1 MKTQLLIWSLPI
13 FLTGLFSCGES
24 DTAQDSSSKNILEN
38 LTYSVD
44 TLIVDPGDEIINLA
58 FGLRLSD
65 LSLDKKKLYLLNE
78 VNQSLAVIDLDQLK
92 LVDQYQFEKE
102 GPNGIGE
109 YISGVQVANSDQF
122 VFISYQS
129 SGIFNRSGEKVLD
142 LNFSS
147 KDIEGIDME
156 DEMPMNYGLTLSL
169 DNGQAFALP
178 GNFFEGTRDLAV
190 VDPVKKTGQLI
201 DIPAMDKTSEFRIVL
216 KSKDMMSI
224 YMEELGLS
232 QIENI
237 LYLTN
242 SASTDIYRYDY
253 LNDSLQLFAFQPLL
267 FPNAKTGPVKNEV
280 SSESEWKAEM
290 EKLRTQIGFEKLL
303 WDEKSQRFYRFA
315 RKYYPKENPDDP
327 SRADVYLMA
336 FDKDL
341 NLIGEKQLDELR
353 STPSYPFFKDGKL
366 WSYVNVEDE
375 LGFAVFT
382 FVF

>member
-1 MKTQLLIWSLPI
+1 MKKLFFVCLIGG
-13 FLTGLFSCGES
+13 FFSCGENS
-24 DTAQDSSSKNILEN
+24 SQESSSEGNILKN
-38 LTYSVD
+38 FTYSID
-44 TLIVDPGDEIINLA
+44 TLVVDPGEEIINLA

-65 LSLDKKKLYLLNE
+65 LSPDKKKLYLLNE
-78 VNQSLAVIDLDQLK
+78 VNQSLAVIDLDLLR

-109 YISGVQVANSDQF
+109 YISGVQVVNQEQF
-122 VFISYQS
+122 AFTSYRG

-142 LNFSS
+142 LNFTS
-147 KDIEGIDME
+147 KDIEGIDLE

-169 DNGQAFALP
+169 DNGLAFALP
-178 GNFFEGTRDLAV
+178 GDFFKGTRDLAV

-201 DIPAMDKTSEFRIVL
+201 DIPEMDKASEFRIVL

-224 YMEELGLS
+224 YVEEIGL
-232 QIENI
+232 QLIENK

-253 LNDSLQLFAFQPLL
+253 ANDSLQLFTYQPKL
-267 FPNAKTGPVKNEV
+267 FPNAKSGSVQNEV

-290 EKLRTQIGFEKLL
+290 EKLSSQIGFEKLL

-327 SRADVYLMA
+327 SRADVYLMV

-353 STPSYPFFKDGKL
+353 STPSYTFFKDGKL
-366 WSYVNVEDE
+366 WSYVNVDDE

-382 FVF
+382 FDF

>member
-1 MKTQLLIWSLPI
+1 MQKLFFICLVGG
-13 FLTGLFSCGES
+13 FFSCRENS
-24 DTAQDSSSKNILEN
+24 SQESSSEGNILEN
-38 LTYSVD
+38 LTYSID
-44 TLIVDPGDEIINLA
+44 TLVVDPGEEIINLA

-65 LSLDKKKLYLLNE
+65 LSPDKKKLYLLNE

-109 YISGVQVANSDQF
+109 YISGVQVVNQEQF
-122 VFISYQS
+122 AFTSYRG

-142 LNFSS
+142 LNFTS
-147 KDIEGIDME
+147 KDIEGIDLE

-169 DNGQAFALP
+169 DNELAFALP
-178 GNFFEGTRDLAV
+178 GDFFKGTRDLAV

-201 DIPAMDKTSEFRIVL
+201 DIPEMDKASEFRIVL
-216 KSKDMMSI
+216 KSKDMII
-224 YMEELGLS
+224 YVEEIGLRL
-232 QIENI
+232 IENK

-253 LNDSLQLFAFQPLL
+253 ANDSLQLFTYQPKL
-267 FPNAKTGPVKNEV
+267 FPNAKSGPVQNEV
-280 SSESEWKAEM
+280 GSESEWKAEM
-290 EKLRTQIGFEKLL
+290 EKLTTQIGFEKLL

-336 FDKDL
+336 FDKNL

-353 STPSYPFFKDGKL
+353 STPSFPFFKDGKL

-382 FVF
+382 FDF

>member
-1 MKTQLLIWSLPI
+1 MKKLFFVCLIGG
-13 FLTGLFSCGES
+13 FFSCGENS
-24 DTAQDSSSKNILEN
+24 SQESSSEGNILKN
-38 LTYSVD
+38 FTYSID
-44 TLIVDPGDEIINLA
+44 TLVVDPGEEIINLA
-58 FGLRLSD
+58 FGIRLSD
-65 LSLDKKKLYLLNE
+65 LSPDKKKLYLLNE
-78 VNQSLAVIDLDQLK
+78 VNQSLAVIDLDLLR

-109 YISGVQVANSDQF
+109 YLLGVQVVNQEQF
-122 VFISYQS
+122 AFTSYRG

-142 LNFSS
+142 LNFTS
-147 KDIEGIDME
+147 KDIEGIDLE

-169 DNGQAFALP
+169 DNGLAFALP
-178 GNFFEGTRDLAV
+178 GDFFKGTRDLAV

-201 DIPAMDKTSEFRIVL
+201 DIPEMDKASKFRIVL
-216 KSKDMMSI
+216 KSKDIMSI
-224 YMEELGLS
+224 YVEEIGL
-232 QIENI
+232 QLIENK

-253 LNDSLQLFAFQPLL
+253 AIDSLQLFTYQPKL
-267 FPNAKTGPVKNEV
+267 FPNAKSGPVQNEV

-290 EKLRTQIGFEKLL
+290 EKLTTQIGFEKLL

-315 RKYYPKENPDDP
+315 RKYYPKENPDDTE
-327 SRADVYLMA
+327 RAEVYFMA

-341 NLIGEKQLDELR
+341 NLIGETQLDELR
-353 STPSYPFFKDGKL
+353 STPSNPFFKDGKL

-382 FVF
+382 FDF

>member
-1 MKTQLLIWSLPI
+1 MKKLLPVLLLIVLA
-13 FLTGLFSCGES
+13 SCGES
-24 DTAQDSSSKNILEN
+24 GSSEKSESANILEN
-38 LTYSVD
+38 LTYSID
-44 TLIVDPGDEIINLA
+44 TLVVDPGEEIINLA

-65 LSLDKKKLYLLNE
+65 LSPDNKKLYLLNE
-78 VNQSLAVIDLDQLK
+78 VNQSLAVIDLDLLR

-109 YISGVQVANSDQF
+109 YLSGVQVVNQEQF
-122 VFISYQS
+122 AFTSYRS

-147 KDIEGIDME
+147 KDIEGIDLE
-156 DEMPMNYGLTLSL
+156 DEISMNYGLTLSP
-169 DNGQAFALP
+169 DNDLAFALP
-178 GNFFEGTRDLAV
+178 GDFFKGTRDLSV

-201 DIPAMDKTSEFRIVL
+201 DIPEMDKASEFRIVL
-216 KSKDMMSI
+216 QSKDMMSI
-224 YMEELGLS
+224 YVEEIGL
-232 QIENI
+232 QLIENK

-253 LNDSLQLFAFQPLL
+253 ANDSLQLFTYQPKL
-267 FPNAKTGPVKNEV
+267 FPNAKSGPVQNEV

-290 EKLRTQIGFEKLL
+290 EKLSSQIGFEKLL

-327 SRADVYLMA
+327 TRADVYLMA
-336 FDKDL
+336 FDENL

-366 WSYVNVEDE
+366 WSYVNVDDE

-382 FVF
+382 FDF

>member
-1 MKTQLLIWSLPI
+1 MKKLLFICLVGG
-13 FLTGLFSCGES
+13 FFSCGENS
-24 DTAQDSSSKNILEN
+24 SQESSSGRNILEN
-38 LTYSVD
+38 LTFSID
-44 TLIVDPGDEIINLA
+44 TLIVDPGEEIINLA

-65 LSLDKKKLYLLNE
+65 LSPDQKKLYLLNE
-78 VNQSLAVIDLDQLK
+78 VNQSLTVIDLDQLK

-109 YISGVQVANSDQF
+109 YISGVQVINQEQF
-122 VFISYQS
+122 AFTSYRG

-142 LNFSS
+142 LKFTS

-156 DEMPMNYGLTLSL
+156 DEMPMNHELTISL
-169 DNGQAFALP
+169 DNGLAFSLP
-178 GNFFEGTRDLAV
+178 GDFFKGTRDLAV

-201 DIPAMDKTSEFRIVL
+201 DIPAMDKASEFRIVL

-224 YMEELGLS
+224 YLEEVGLKL
-232 QIENI
+232 IEDK
-237 LYLTN
+237 LYVTN
-242 SASTDIYRYDY
+242 SASTAIYRYDY
-253 LNDSLQLFAFQPLL
+253 ANDSLQLFTFQPTL
-267 FPNAKTGPVKNEV
+267 FPNAKIGPIQNEV

-290 EKLRTQIGFEKLL
+290 EKLTSQIGFEKLL

-315 RKYYPKENPDDP
+315 RKYYPKENPDDTE
-327 SRADVYLMA
+327 RAEVYLMA

-341 NLIGEKQLDELR
+341 NLIGEKQLGELR
-353 STPSYPFFKDGKL
+353 STPSYPFFKDSKL

-382 FVF
+382 FDF